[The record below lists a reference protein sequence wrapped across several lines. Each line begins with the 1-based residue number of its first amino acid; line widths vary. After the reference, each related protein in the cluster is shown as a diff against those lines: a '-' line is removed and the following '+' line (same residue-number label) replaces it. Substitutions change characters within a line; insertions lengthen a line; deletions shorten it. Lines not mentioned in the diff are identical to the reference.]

1 MNAIAKSVVIALGM
15 GLLAAILVGVGL
27 IGGLTP
33 SDGQPSL
40 VAWFAYSVVPIVLTL
55 VGLFVAKPWPVKLFL
70 LAECI
75 GIFAMTIDP
84 LRLHR
89 IL

>member
-1 MNAIAKSVVIALGM
+1 M
-15 GLLAAILVGVGL
+15 GLLAAILVGIGL

-33 SDGQPSL
+33 SYGRPSL
-40 VAWFAYSVVPIVLTL
+40 VAWFVYSVAPIVLTL
-55 VGLFVAKPWPVKLFL
+55 VGLFVASSWPVKIFL

-75 GIFAMTIDP
+75 GILAVTIEL
-84 LRLHR
+84 LRLFR